1 MLHECQYSVSQERS
15 YPQRLNEKHKVA
27 GCIICLMQQNSQSQ
41 VISNNLAG
49 VLKELEKKDVT
60 PQYFVGLFLNFHP
73 EFQPFKSQHD
83 ADEFM
88 QNLLED
94 VGKANEVNKKVI
106 R

>member
-1 MLHECQYSVSQERS
+1 
-15 YPQRLNEKHKVA
+15 
-27 GCIICLMQQNSQSQ
+27 MQQNSQSQ

-94 VGKANEVNKKVI
+94 VGKAN
-106 R
+106 